1 MLKNLKGWLR
11 AAALCAAFCL
21 LLTGCSIP
29 MQEKRCRW
37 RNCCVR
43 PALRAITA
51 HCRPP

>member
-1 MLKNLKGWLR
+1 MLKIKGWLR
-11 AAALCAAFCL
+11 AAALCVAFCL

-29 MQEKRCRW
+29 MPEETVQVEELLRA
-37 RNCCVR
+37 

>member
-1 MLKNLKGWLR
+1 MLKIKGWLR
-11 AAALCAAFCL
+11 AAALCVAFCL

-29 MQEKRCRW
+29 MPEETVQV

-51 HCRPP
+51 HCRPL